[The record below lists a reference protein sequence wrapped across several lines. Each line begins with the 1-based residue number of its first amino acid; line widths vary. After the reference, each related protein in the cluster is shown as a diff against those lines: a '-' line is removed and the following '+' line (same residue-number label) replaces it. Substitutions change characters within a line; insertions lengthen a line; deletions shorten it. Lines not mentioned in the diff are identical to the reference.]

1 MPMDLR
7 ELIKYM
13 HEEENLTVG
22 EIASALKLYPTYVYE
37 VLYKS

>member
-1 MPMDLR
+1 MGIRDM
-7 ELIKYM
+7 IKHM

-22 EIASALKLYPTYVYE
+22 EIASALKLNPQYVYE